1 LTDITVRF
9 GRGTHQ
15 IDHVVCGRDQLYV
28 IETKT
33 WHGTVE
39 GRAGD
44 RYWTLSRPRGR
55 PALRIYN
62 PLLQNRTHA
71 NVIASITGVPVS
83 HLVVSAAF
91 IRVPDELAGTVAT
104 IPGLP
109 ALLGPP
115 GRPAGRIDRAFIDLT
130 RRKAAW
136 GQRSLSKAHRN
147 WMAHGRRFD
156 PVRSL
161 WVTGAVSLGCALYA
175 AHRLFL
181 G

>member
-1 LTDITVRF
+1 MTDITVKI

-15 IDHVVCGRDQLYV
+15 IDHVVCGRDRLYV

-44 RYWTLSRPRGR
+44 RYWMLSRPRGR

-62 PLLQNRTHA
+62 PLLQNLRHA
-71 NVIASITGVPVS
+71 EVIGTMTGVPVT

-91 IRVPDELAGTVAT
+91 IRVPDELAGKVAT
-104 IPGLP
+104 ISGLP
-109 ALLGPP
+109 ILLGSP
-115 GRPAGRIDRAFIDLT
+115 GRPAGHIERAFNDLS

-136 GQRSLSKAHRN
+136 GQKSLSKAHRN
-147 WMAHGRRFD
+147 WMARGRRFD
-156 PVRSL
+156 PVRTL
-161 WVTGAVSLGCALYA
+161 WVTGAVSLCCGLFA
-175 AHRLFL
+175 ARRLFS